1 LTEWPRSERTESSS
15 SKNLGSKRFRSLR
28 SLDAAVSKAQV
39 LKRVLLG
46 RVMASS
52 ELKHTLLPKTLA
64 LPVFSSDPLSSNA
77 YATQEILLVLGLV
90 GASALSHVIPISI
103 AVALLLATV
112 VVSYRQT
119 VRAYPSG
126 GGAYIVAHENLGM
139 YAGLLAAAAL
149 LIDYV
154 LTVSVSIVAG
164 VDAIVSAAPSLAD
177 AKIQLVVGFVLFVSL
192 MNLRGTKESG
202 TLFAI
207 PTYGFVL
214 SIYALLATGFV
225 KCLGGCPVAESA
237 GTHLEPEHT
246 LTLFLILKAFA
257 AGTTALTGVEAIS
270 NGVPAFRYPQSRNA
284 ATTLLMMG
292 VMSISMFLGISW
304 LANHTHVV
312 YTEESS
318 RTVVAQVAHAVFGGG
333 FMFYVVQVMTAGIL
347 ILAANTAYQDFP
359 RLVSI
364 LAQDRF
370 MPRQLMNRGDRLVF
384 SNGIVVLALLATLLA
399 IVFDANLNSLIQL
412 YLVGVFISFT
422 LSQSGMVV
430 HWRRSGE
437 PGSRRRILINGFGA
451 TVTGIVFF
459 VVVTTKFL
467 GGAWIVVAAIPLLI
481 MLMRSIYVH
490 YTDVA
495 SQLAHPDRRPL
506 DRRAGNHTV
515 VLLVER
521 VDASVA
527 RAIGYIHGIR
537 PRQATAVAFDKGAAA
552 AFRRMAPDIS
562 LTLLD
567 DAGGTTEAIKDHL
580 AQLRRKIPTEDF
592 LTLIV
597 PELHKGRGL
606 WEIMR
611 RPRLHRLKASFLG
624 VRDVQVIDVTVT
636 HGDIDPRVDESQ
648 EIARNFVVVLVS
660 GLHNATLQALEYA
673 ETLNPTD
680 LRAVSFGLDPASTE
694 KLADEW
700 MGFGVPVPLELE
712 ESPFRDIGHSLASY
726 IGQFGADGRNR
737 VVTVVIP
744 EFVVEKIR
752 HQLLHGQTALL
763 MKRHLL
769 FERGVVVASV
779 PYHLEDRE
787 GTAGG
792 DNPRQSRAISRDT
805 KSGG

>member
-1 LTEWPRSERTESSS
+1 
-15 SKNLGSKRFRSLR
+15 
-28 SLDAAVSKAQV
+28 
-39 LKRVLLG
+39 
-46 RVMASS
+46 MASS
-52 ELKHTLLPKTLA
+52 ELEDTLLSKVLA

-90 GASALSHVIPISI
+90 GASALSNVIPISI

-177 AKIQLVVGFVLFVSL
+177 FKIQLVVGFVAFVTL

-214 SIYALLATGFV
+214 SIYALLVTGFV
-225 KCLGGCPVAESA
+225 KCLGGCPLAESA
-237 GTHLEPEHT
+237 GTHLEPEHA

-270 NGVPAFRYPQSRNA
+270 NGVAAFRYPQSKNA
-284 ATTLLMMG
+284 ATTLAMMG

-304 LANHTHVV
+304 LANQTQVV
-312 YTEESS
+312 YIEESS
-318 RTVVAQVAHAVFGGG
+318 RTVVAQIAHAVFGGG
-333 FMFYVVQVMTAGIL
+333 FMFYVVQAMTAGIL

-370 MPRQLMNRGDRLVF
+370 MPRQFMNRGDRLVF
-384 SNGIVVLALLATLLA
+384 SNGIVILAIVATLLV
-399 IVFDANLNSLIQL
+399 IVFDASLNSLIQL

-430 HWRRSGE
+430 HWKRSGE
-437 PGSRRRILINGFGA
+437 AGSKHRILINGFGA
-451 TVTGIVFF
+451 AVTGIVFF

-481 MLMRSIYVH
+481 LLMRSIYAH

-495 SQLAHPDRRPL
+495 QQLAHPDRRPL
-506 DRRAGNHTV
+506 DRRVGNHTV

-521 VDASVA
+521 VDTSVA
-527 RAIGYIHGIR
+527 RAVGYLHGIR
-537 PRQATAVAFDKGAAA
+537 PREATAITFDKSTAA
-552 AFRRMAPDIS
+552 AFRRLAPDIS
-562 LTLLD
+562 LTLLND
-567 DAGGTTEAIKDHL
+567 TDGTTDAIKAHL
-580 AQLRRKIPTEDF
+580 AKVRKKIPREDF
-592 LTLIV
+592 LTLVV

-606 WEIMR
+606 WEIVR

-624 VRDVQVIDVTVT
+624 MRDVQVVDVTVM
-636 HGDIDPRVDESQ
+636 HADIDPKADESQ
-648 EIARNFVVVLVS
+648 EVVRNYAVVLVS
-660 GLHNATLQALEYA
+660 RLHNATLQALEYA

-680 LRAVSFGLDPASTE
+680 LRAVSFGLDPVATE
-694 KLADEW
+694 KLGDEW
-700 MGFGVPVPLELE
+700 IRYRIPIPLELE
-712 ESPFRDIGHSLASY
+712 ESPYRDIGHSLVRY
-726 IGQFGADGRNR
+726 IEQFEADGRNR

-744 EFVVEKIR
+744 EFIVDKMR
-752 HQLLHGQTALL
+752 HQVLHGQTALL

-779 PYHLEDRE
+779 PYHLED
-787 GTAGG
+787 
-792 DNPRQSRAISRDT
+792 
-805 KSGG
+805 